1 MTTDPLATLE
11 SEVLGVVLNRPGLGD
26 AFLDAFRPEQFSGWR
41 TYLADALAT
50 MLTRGLEVSPV
61 TVVEYLRVNGSAGK
75 CGSVQV
81 FEAFAAGG
89 SVLDPA
95 SRFSL
100 LSRRYLQRD
109 MSVFAARL
117 AIMADNTDPTVA
129 LEYARTETE
138 RLSKMD
144 TGNTAVGAP
153 TMTAFMGL
161 DYPDAEWVIPNLI
174 PSATSVMVTATE
186 GMGKTVLLRQLAVSA
201 ALGIDPFDP
210 DDRHRDYEPQ
220 RALIVDCEYSG
231 RQVQRQLAG
240 VARHAG
246 RHRAITSEAT
256 DRVFVHSVQAGIDL
270 TDPADQSIL
279 RGLIRT
285 HRPTLMV
292 IGPLYRATSKGY
304 MDEDATRMWQQPLER
319 IMSDGIAVV
328 LEHHIGN
335 EGPDGRR
342 SLRPIGSSAMR
353 RWAAQG
359 IGFRLSSCEH
369 KSQDCRS
376 CGRKAQVERWRG
388 SRDETYWPTHIR
400 SPKSGG
406 YWWERD
412 AIQEGLAA

>member
-1 MTTDPLATLE
+1 MSDTLQVLE
-11 SEVLGVVLNRPGLGD
+11 TEVLGAVLNTPSLGP
-26 AFLDAFRPEQFSGWR
+26 AFLDAFRPEQFTGWR
-41 TYLADALAT
+41 THLADAIAS
-50 MLTRGLEVSPV
+50 MLTRGMEVSPV
-61 TVVEYLRVNGSAGK
+61 TVVEYLRVNGAAAK

-81 FEAFAAGG
+81 FDAFVAGG
-89 SVLDPA
+89 AVLDPA
-95 SRFSL
+95 ARFGL
-100 LSRRYLQRD
+100 LARRYLQRD
-109 MSVFAARL
+109 MSAFVSRL
-117 AIMADNTDPTVA
+117 AVLTENAEPTFA
-129 LEYARTETE
+129 LEYARTEAE
-138 RLSKMD
+138 RLAKLD
-144 TGNTAVGAP
+144 AGNAAAGAP
-153 TMTAFMGL
+153 TMTAFMDL
-161 DYPDAEWVIPNLI
+161 DYPEREWTIPGLI
-174 PSATSVMVTATE
+174 PAATSVMVTATE
-186 GMGKTVLLRQLAVSA
+186 GMGKSVLLRQLALSA

-210 DDRHRDYEPQ
+210 DDRQRDYEPQ

-240 VARHAG
+240 VARYAG
-246 RHRAITSEAT
+246 KHREITSAAT
-256 DRVFVHSVQAGIDL
+256 DRVFIHSVQAGIDL

-335 EGPDGRR
+335 EGADGRR

-359 IGFRLSSCEH
+359 VGFRQRECQH
-369 KSQDCRS
+369 KDVDCRS
-376 CGRKAQVERWRG
+376 CPRMAKVEKWRG
-388 SRDETYWPTHIR
+388 SRDETSWPTHVR
-400 SPKSGG
+400 SPRSGG